1 MFKKSIYNTIMKDGK
16 KHIAEKVVLK
26 VLKNLQKTSKNCQSV
41 FKLSVLNSSPIL
53 FLKHIKRKRKQT
65 KSFPFILKPELRI
78 SYGLKTL
85 ISVCR
90 KKNNFFVNLN
100 QEILD
105 SSNKVGKSFNYK
117 IETHKSAFSKKK
129 FSNYRWF

>member
-1 MFKKSIYNTIMKDGK
+1 MKDGK
-16 KHIAEKVVLK
+16 KHIAERVVLK
-26 VLKNLQKTSKNCQSV
+26 VLKNLQKSPKNGQNV

-78 SYGLKTL
+78 SYGLKSLVTA
-85 ISVCR
+85 CR
-90 KKNNFFVNLN
+90 KKNNFFTNFS

-105 SSNKVGKSFNYK
+105 SSNKLGRSFNYK
-117 IETHKSAFSKKK
+117 IETHKNAFSKKK